1 MQETRGVL
9 LAVEGVDGSGKTLQV
24 ERLALALRA
33 DGHEVVVLR
42 EPGGTALGEALRE
55 VLLDGDVDVSD
66 PLVAA
71 LLFSASRRQLVV
83 EAIAPALARGAVVVL
98 DRSYLS
104 TLVYQGVVG
113 SLDLEFLRDLQRRVL
128 GDVTL
133 DAILL
138 LDIDE
143 STARDRRR
151 VRGEDADSIEARGD
165 DYLARV
171 SQAFR
176 DLAELDPIVHVID
189 ARASVDAVH
198 RECRDVVNSLFL
210 QREKGQEP
218 A

>member
-1 MQETRGVL
+1 MKPLL

-24 ERLALALRA
+24 ERLAHAIRA
-33 DGHEVVVLR
+33 EGHEVVVLR

-55 VLLDGDVDVSD
+55 VLLDGSVEVSD

-104 TLVYQGVVG
+104 TLVYQGMVG
-113 SLDLEFLRDLQRRVL
+113 MVDLEFLHEVQRRVL
-128 GDVTL
+128 GDVNL

-143 STARDRRR
+143 STARERRR
-151 VRGEDADSIEARGD
+151 VRGEDADAIEARGD
-165 DYLARV
+165 AYLARV

-176 DLAELDPIVHVID
+176 DLAEQDPIVHVID
-189 ARASVDAVH
+189 ARASVDDVH
-198 RECRDVVNSLFL
+198 RECRDIVNSLFL
-210 QREKGQEP
+210 QRAEGQKP